1 MQITLNKIP
10 FDVRP
15 VDAPLR
21 AALLSDP
28 VIQRGASRP
37 VWAWTQEEGKGAYLV
52 PTTPD
57 KAVALPTGLTVFVP
71 KAGAPLPGQ
80 AVQKADGPTAK
91 MAERFLAA
99 VKAKDWNPVLQA
111 VQRVTGIPSRKV
123 PVETFAPLKPFG
135 SYQLRL
141 DTEFQVIE
149 LSNAARN
156 LQAFLFLPGLVSFRA
171 ILREAPSEGTTLPA
185 IPRTLSVVAPGTKAA
200 VALRRLAVAK
210 RLSEMQADLGGMRPS
225 DLPEAD
231 PRRAEIAR
239 LGAEW
244 KALQPKGEAPKA
256 A

>member
-21 AALLSDP
+21 QALLSDP

-37 VWAWTQEEGKGAYLV
+37 VWTWNRDEGKGAYLV

-71 KAGAPLPGQ
+71 RAGAPLPGQ

-99 VKAKDWNPVLQA
+99 VGAKDWNPVLQA
-111 VQRVTGIPSRKV
+111 VSRVTGIPSRKV
-123 PVETFAPLKPFG
+123 HVETFAPLNPFG

-141 DTEFQVIE
+141 DTEFQVVGLE
-149 LSNAARN
+149 NDARN
-156 LQAFLFLPGLVSFRA
+156 LQLFLFLPALVSFRA
-171 ILREAPSEGTTLPA
+171 VLREPPAEGVTLPA
-185 IPRTLSVVAPGTKAA
+185 IARTLTVVAPGTKAA
-200 VALRRLAVAK
+200 RAFRHLAVAK
-210 RLSEMQADLGGMRPS
+210 RLSEMQADLGGARPA
-225 DLPEAD
+225 DLPPDD
-231 PRRAEIAR
+231 PRRGEIAR

-244 KALQPKGEAPKA
+244 KALQPKSPSKA

>member
-21 AALLSDP
+21 QALLSDP
-28 VIQRGASRP
+28 VIQRGPSRP
-37 VWAWTQEEGKGAYLV
+37 VWAWTREEGKGAYLV

-71 KAGAPLPGQ
+71 RAGAPLPGQ

-91 MAERFLAA
+91 MSERFLAA
-99 VKAKDWNPVLQA
+99 VGAKDWNPVLQA
-111 VQRVTGIPSRKV
+111 VSRVTGIPSRKL
-123 PVETFAPLKPFG
+123 PLETFAPLNPFG

-141 DTEFQVIE
+141 DTEFQVVE
-149 LSNAARN
+149 LAHAARN

-171 ILREAPSEGTTLPA
+171 VLREPPAEGATLPA
-185 IPRTLSVVAPGTKAA
+185 IPRTMSVVAPGTKAA
-200 VALRRLAVAK
+200 LAFRRLAVAK
-210 RLSEMQADLGGMRPS
+210 RLNEMQADLGGVRPA
-225 DLPEAD
+225 DLPQDD
-231 PRRAEIAR
+231 PRRFEVAR

-244 KALQPKGEAPKA
+244 KALQPPAPSKA